1 MDNLQVIAL
10 IVIALLILAVI
21 IAYRKR
27 LAVLLEFFGIKLNI
41 EAENE
46 PRQEVASSAA
56 APLAPD
62 SSPAGVRLKKAKTT
76 GGVLIEEGRSQT
88 GSGIDVE
95 DVEAGKEGI
104 TIGKGESGAPKN
116 NPPA

>member
-10 IVIALLILAVI
+10 IVVALVILAVI
-21 IAYRKR
+21 IAYRKK
-27 LAVLLEFFGIKLNI
+27 LAVILEFFGVKLNI

-46 PRQEVASSAA
+46 PRQEVDSSAA
-56 APLAPD
+56 GPLAAD

-95 DVEAGKEGI
+95 DVEAGDEGI
-104 TIGKGESGAPKN
+104 IIGKGESGSPKVD
-116 NPPA
+116 PPA